1 MAYAACFCLLLINH
15 VLLNIID
22 FTLSELI
29 NVNLYHNYGRD
40 LKKSIDSRKNK
51 RGFGCKLIKN

>member
-40 LKKSIDSRKNK
+40 LKKT
-51 RGFGCKLIKN
+51 

>member
-1 MAYAACFCLLLINH
+1 MKDNMAYAACFCLLLINH

-22 FTLSELI
+22 FTPSELI

-40 LKKSIDSRKNK
+40 LEKA
-51 RGFGCKLIKN
+51 